1 MIIFGTPWIIC
12 PWISNPITAI
22 FWPHD
27 PRVCLI
33 YIYTGGRGNPTIIT
47 KLAYRLFFAIPTA
60 ESGYNVSSKDK
71 NNRLLLWSKW
81 PSLKAYFQGFK
92 AVSFVYFWLS
102 ILYIKQC
109 FLRSNYYVE
118 ILGVS

>member
-1 MIIFGTPWIIC
+1 MIILDSLDNMPVDFC
-12 PWISNPITAI
+12 PYNRY

-33 YIYTGGRGNPTIIT
+33 YIYTGGRGNPTILT